1 MTDEENDSKPLQPLQ
16 TKRVC
21 FAPED
26 EVAMFEAYEKQTARS
41 NNQRTGIPRRSNL
54 PRKIGSSPS
63 GGART
68 SVRRSA
74 SFEDK
79 TRPKTG
85 PIRRRGSVG
94 NEPENNEPVINS
106 GQQGFSEMR
115 SLTDLDLS
123 PYKSSRKGLG
133 LPLKRSNSWT
143 ALSSDTKGWSYEK
156 EPDTRDFNK
165 TLIPRLNDGVRSRP
179 STRPGE
185 DALWSD
191 SRANEGQFRTNEILS
206 GRKTYVESKANK
218 LEAKERAERANQ
230 EQDRSPVKGPRP
242 ILRRTK
248 SASDFDRKQ
257 EIKNGKPKGIL
268 LKTELE
274 TQDPPKQIKKN
285 IPVRSQVKINGVYVS
300 RSANVKAPQ
309 AQQTQQSSNSSPKN
323 APAGAKKAN
332 EVKKSVE
339 ENEKEGARNFARC
352 LLGILPSVLGL
363 NDTTTVDEAL
373 QQFASDVCE
382 AVTCMALKR
391 KNVPNFGT
399 LRGRSDLV
407 DEKSGEGAT
416 SDPHFPIL
424 NADGVYL
431 TVYKT
436 LALGLNLLKSGHY
449 HKHNAEPPLTQVYHK
464 DFFYL
469 LTNIFS
475 ELRSYY

>member
-1 MTDEENDSKPLQPLQ
+1 MFIVCPDEENDSRSFQPLQ

-26 EVAMFEAYEKQTARS
+26 EVAMFEAYEKQIARP

-54 PRKIGSSPS
+54 PRKVGSSSS

-74 SFEDK
+74 SFESK

-85 PIRRRGSVG
+85 VFPRRGSVG
-94 NEPENNEPVINS
+94 NEPENYEPVSNG

-123 PYKSSRKGLG
+123 PYKSPRKGLG

-143 ALSSDTKGWSYEK
+143 ALSSDSNSWSYEK
-156 EPDTRDFNK
+156 GPDNRDFNK
-165 TLIPRLNDGVRSRP
+165 TSIPRNNDGVRSRP

-185 DALWSD
+185 DALWLE
-191 SRANEGQFRTNEILS
+191 SRTNENQFRTNEILS
-206 GRKTYVESKANK
+206 ARKTYVESKANK

-268 LKTELE
+268 LKSSSEPETE
-274 TQDPPKQIKKN
+274 DPPRQTKKSN
-285 IPVRSQVKINGVYVS
+285 IPRSQVKINGVYVS

-309 AQQTQQSSNSSPKN
+309 THQAQQASNSSSKN
-323 APAGAKKAN
+323 APPGAKKAN

-339 ENEKEGARNFARC
+339 ENEREGARNFARC
-352 LLGILPSVLGL
+352 LLGILPSVLSL
-363 NDTTTVDEAL
+363 NDTTTVDESL

-449 HKHNAEPPLTQVYHK
+449 QKHNAEPPLTQV
-464 DFFYL
+464 
-469 LTNIFS
+469 LTITSFV
-475 ELRSYY
+475 Y